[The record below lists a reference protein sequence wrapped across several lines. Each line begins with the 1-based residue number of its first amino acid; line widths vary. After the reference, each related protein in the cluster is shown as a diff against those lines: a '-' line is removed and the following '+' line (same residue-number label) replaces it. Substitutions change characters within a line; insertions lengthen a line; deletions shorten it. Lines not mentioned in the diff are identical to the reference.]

1 MEECL
6 PNSFAR
12 EARRPSGVISVAPGG
27 ALGRDEEG
35 DGDGGS
41 IGCGV

>member
-6 PNSFAR
+6 PNSIPR
-12 EARRPSGVISVAPGG
+12 EARRPSSVISVAPGG
-27 ALGRDEEG
+27 AVGRDEEG
-35 DGDGGS
+35 DGDGGL